1 MPALHCSGYTAT
13 LPLPVLCP
21 YQAWTIGGEAGEL
34 AARTRTRTTG
44 QRFLVQGLLV
54 NPTARM
60 TKVGAVQQE
69 PVGAR
74 KQKKRKTGAGASGAG
89 VREPRAGASGAGRGA
104 RGVRGRGSGRGR

>member
-1 MPALHCSGYTAT
+1 MPALHRSGYTAT

-60 TKVGAVQQE
+60 TKQE

-74 KQKKRKTGAGASGAG
+74 KQKKRKTGAGASGAD